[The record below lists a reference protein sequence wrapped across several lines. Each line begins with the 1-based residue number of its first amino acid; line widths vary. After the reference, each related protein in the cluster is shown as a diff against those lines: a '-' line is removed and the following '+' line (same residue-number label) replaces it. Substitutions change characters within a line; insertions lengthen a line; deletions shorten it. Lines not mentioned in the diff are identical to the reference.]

1 MAKNDKNEIVTVK
14 VAKRKSVDV
23 EGKLYGPDSVIELS
37 LEDAKDLFE
46 KGFVVDPKDEPEAVE
61 GPGVKSE

>member
-1 MAKNDKNEIVTVK
+1 MAKNDKISVK

-23 EGKLYGPDSVIELS
+23 DGKLYGPDSLIELS

-46 KGFVVDPKDEPEAVE
+46 KGFVVDPNEEPEAVE
-61 GPGVKSE
+61 GPGVKTE